1 MITTIYVLLAL
12 TIWMGEE
19 LDVHVVNVFPTQAD
33 CVKAL
38 AAEQLHTDRLPHCCG
53 GAENLRCFSWSG
65 QNLKPHTGPYFPAPR
80 RPLDR

>member
-33 CVKAL
+33 
-38 AAEQLHTDRLPHCCG
+38 
-53 GAENLRCFSWSG
+53 
-65 QNLKPHTGPYFPAPR
+65 
-80 RPLDR
+80 